1 MSVNVEMSSI
11 FGRYTNN
18 QLKIKVEGGTI
29 RECLSDLVKQFP
41 DLKRMLLDKA
51 GNLLHGY
58 DIYINGEGAYP
69 LDMDRQ
75 LKDGDKMNVV
85 YVIHGG

>member
-1 MSVNVEMSSI
+1 VNVEMSSI

-18 QLKIKVEGGTI
+18 QLNTKVEGSTI
-29 RECLSDLVKQFP
+29 RECLNDLVRQFP

-69 LDMDRQ
+69 LDMDRHV
-75 LKDGDKMNVV
+75 KDGDKINVV
-85 YVIHGG
+85 FVIHGG

>member
-18 QLKIKVEGGTI
+18 QLEIKVKGSNI
-29 RECLSDLVKQFP
+29 RECLHDLVRQFP
-41 DLKRMLLDKA
+41 DLKRMLLNNA
-51 GNLLHGY
+51 GDLRHGY
-58 DIYINGEGAYP
+58 DIYVNGEGTYP
-69 LDMDRQ
+69 LEMDRQ

-85 YVIHGG
+85 YVIQGG